1 MHLGFYVGS
10 RSPEKGSNQKIF
22 SALNAGLKDGELDD
36 AAVFYDNIDYNPIK
50 TDFGMFNSTDIWY
63 FTGNLVTTTL
73 DATRHALEATNKF
86 KLHYLY
92 NEDEVDVMS
101 LIDVSNRT
109 EIITESAEDQKY
121 LYRVTGK
128 KPKLLEDFT
137 VKSFSEVL

>member
-1 MHLGFYVGS
+1 
-10 RSPEKGSNQKIF
+10 
-22 SALNAGLKDGELDD
+22 
-36 AAVFYDNIDYNPIK
+36 
-50 TDFGMFNSTDIWY
+50 
-63 FTGNLVTTTL
+63 
-73 DATRHALEATNKF
+73 
-86 KLHYLY
+86 
-92 NEDEVDVMS
+92 MS

>member
-1 MHLGFYVGS
+1 MNLGFYVGS
-10 RSPEKGSNQKIF
+10 MSPEKGSNQKIF

-36 AAVFYDNIDYNPIK
+36 ASVFYDNIDYNPIK
-50 TDFGMFNSTDIWY
+50 TDFRMFNSTDIWY
-63 FTGNLVTTTL
+63 FTGNLGTTTL